1 MTAIVVAVTNNNIH
15 IIHTLG
21 IKYQGCVFLLHKRK
35 ISKLKKKLIKLSVFL
50 LIIVTGIFV
59 LFEFKARD
67 LVYNTVDNE
76 LEIIAQNAMD
86 NAVLEVLSEY
96 VTDYDDLVI
105 ADSADNSTIT
115 SLRTESKKINMLKA
129 EISNLITEN
138 IRQGK
143 SVTISVPA
151 GAFTGLVLIS
161 SIGPEVPVKLRMDG
175 SCTTDIVSEFSSA
188 GINQTVHH
196 IYLYVEAD
204 VSLTCPIIAHET
216 TIISKYELCQTVIVG
231 NTPNMFANIG

>member
-1 MTAIVVAVTNNNIH
+1 M
-15 IIHTLG
+15 
-21 IKYQGCVFLLHKRK
+21 LHKRK
-35 ISKLKKKLIKLSVFL
+35 CSRFKKKLIKYLIL
-50 LIIVTGIFV
+50 LLVVSTGFFV

-86 NAVLEVLSEY
+86 NAVLEVLDEY
-96 VTDYDDLVI
+96 VTNYDDLVI
-105 ADSADNSTIT
+105 AQSSENSKIT
-115 SLRTESKKINMLKA
+115 SLKTDSKKINMLKA
-129 EISNLITEN
+129 EISNAITDN
-138 IRQGK
+138 IRQDK
-143 SVTISVPA
+143 RVSVSVPA
-151 GAFTGLVLIS
+151 GAFTGLVLLS
-161 SIGPEVPVKLRMDG
+161 SLGPDLPVQLRMGG
-175 SCTTDIVSEFSSA
+175 SCTTDIESEFTSA

-231 NTPNMFANIG
+231 ATPNMFADIGN

>member
-1 MTAIVVAVTNNNIH
+1 LLH
-15 IIHTLG
+15 RKKRSKLRKRL
-21 IKYQGCVFLLHKRK
+21 IKY
-35 ISKLKKKLIKLSVFL
+35 LIFL
-50 LIIVTGIFV
+50 LIISLGFFV

-96 VTDYDDLVI
+96 VTDYNDLVI
-105 ADSADNSTIT
+105 AESSDNSKIT
-115 SLRTESKKINMLKA
+115 SLRTDSKKINMLKA
-129 EISNLITEN
+129 EISNAITEN

-143 SVTISVPA
+143 RVSVAVPV
-151 GAFTGLVLIS
+151 GAFTGLVLLS
-161 SIGPEVPVKLRMDG
+161 SLGPEMPVKMRMDG
-175 SCTTDIVSEFSSA
+175 SCTTDIRSEFTSA

-216 TIISKYELCQTVIVG
+216 TVITKYELCQTVIVG
-231 NTPNMFANIG
+231 STPNMFANVGY

>member
-1 MTAIVVAVTNNNIH
+1 MLH
-15 IIHTLG
+15 RKKRSKLRKRL
-21 IKYQGCVFLLHKRK
+21 IKY
-35 ISKLKKKLIKLSVFL
+35 LIFL
-50 LIIVTGIFV
+50 LIISVGFFV

-96 VTDYDDLVI
+96 VTDYNDLVI
-105 ADSADNSTIT
+105 AESSDNSKIT
-115 SLRTESKKINMLKA
+115 SLRTDSKKINMLKA
-129 EISNLITEN
+129 EISNAITEN

-143 SVTISVPA
+143 RVSVAVPV
-151 GAFTGLVLIS
+151 GAFTGLVLLS
-161 SIGPEVPVKLRMDG
+161 SLGPEMPVKMRMDG
-175 SCTTDIVSEFSSA
+175 SCTTDIRSEFTSA

-216 TIISKYELCQTVIVG
+216 TVITKYELCQTVIVG
-231 NTPNMFANIG
+231 STPNMFANVGY

>member
-1 MTAIVVAVTNNNIH
+1 M
-15 IIHTLG
+15 
-21 IKYQGCVFLLHKRK
+21 
-35 ISKLKKKLIKLSVFL
+35 
-50 LIIVTGIFV
+50 

-105 ADSADNSTIT
+105 ADTSENSKIT
-115 SLRTESKKINMLKA
+115 SLRTDSKKLNMLKA
-129 EISNLITEN
+129 EISNAITEN
-138 IRQGK
+138 IRKGK
-143 SVTISVPA
+143 RVKVAVPM
-151 GAFTGLVLIS
+151 GAFTGLVLLS
-161 SIGPEVPVKLRMDG
+161 SIGPEMPVHLRMDG
-175 SCTTDIVSEFSSA
+175 SCTTDIKSEFTSA

-231 NTPNMFANIG
+231 ATPNMFANIGY

>member
-1 MTAIVVAVTNNNIH
+1 M
-15 IIHTLG
+15 
-21 IKYQGCVFLLHKRK
+21 LHKRK
-35 ISKLKKKLIKLSVFL
+35 RSRLKKKLIKYLVFL
-50 LIIVTGIFV
+50 LVVSTGFFV

-105 ADSADNSTIT
+105 ADSSENSKIT
-115 SLRTESKKINMLKA
+115 SLRTDSKKINMLKA
-129 EISNLITEN
+129 EISNAITEN

-143 SVTISVPA
+143 KARVAVPA
-151 GAFTGLVLIS
+151 GAFTGLVLLS
-161 SIGPEVPVKLRMDG
+161 SMGPEMPVYLRMDG
-175 SCTTDIVSEFSSA
+175 SCTTDIESEFTSA

-231 NTPNMFANIG
+231 STPNMFANVGY